1 MKYAVNFSIDFG
13 KPVGERA
20 FWRIV
25 EAESVEE
32 AISRTKEV
40 HKAETINKVEPYAP
54 VLPVNDIA

>member
-13 KPVGERA
+13 SPVGERA
-20 FWRIV
+20 FWRVV

-32 AISRTKEV
+32 AGLKAVEV

-54 VLPVNDIA
+54 VLPVTDIA